1 MTDMDLATIYDP
13 PSFEE
18 SMLDLELIFGIE
30 LEEEMSVLPN

>member
-13 PSFEE
+13 PTFEE
-18 SMLDLELIFGIE
+18 SLSDLELIFGIE

>member
-1 MTDMDLATIYDP
+1 MTDFGLAAIYDP

-30 LEEEMSVLPN
+30 LEEDIVPN

>member
-1 MTDMDLATIYDP
+1 MTDFGLAAIYDP

-18 SMLDLELIFGIE
+18 SLSDLELIFGIE